1 MVIAVAQ
8 SLNKMRYQSSVEF
21 VATAKFSIVYKHKK
35 EDFIELLFQRKFRVI
50 TSDFGVFNQIN
61 VTARDVSTYS
71 RRQTQRQQLGIHGNY
86 LRRYAHGQQVHKVGI
101 LHAAG
106 HIMAHIRG
114 PTLWASI
121 KISLLVLDST
131 PRH

>member
-8 SLNKMRYQSSVEF
+8 SLNKMRYKSNVEF

-71 RRQTQRQQLGIHGNY
+71 MRQTQRQQLGIHGNY
-86 LRRYAHGQQVHKVGI
+86 LRR
-101 LHAAG
+101 
-106 HIMAHIRG
+106 
-114 PTLWASI
+114 
-121 KISLLVLDST
+121 
-131 PRH
+131 